1 MLQSGSRIRRTVRAS
16 LFCATAAIAL
26 STVEPAG
33 AQRPTFRL
41 EEATIADVHRAILAK
56 QLTATQLVTDYLKR
70 IEAYNGTCVKGAVDP
85 IFFDTMPLVDGWSH
99 DMQVDSG
106 FTAYT
111 VYSQGKDAAG
121 TTCTPAVTTNF
132 NDQICFINGRFARYP
147 EGTQQ

>member
-1 MLQSGSRIRRTVRAS
+1 MRAS
-16 LFCATAAIAL
+16 TRGFTLIELLIVVAII
-26 STVEPAG
+26 G
-33 AQRPTFRL
+33 
-41 EEATIADVHRAILAK
+41 ILAAMAIPNLLNAVDKSK
-56 QLTATQLVTDYLKR
+56 QKRTMSDIRSIGTA
-70 IEAYNGTCVKGAVDP
+70 IEAYAIDHAGYPIVADMNALKGAVDP